1 MVYIGVIDRRTDSG
15 VTRNGGSW
23 SKYRGGPLS
32 FSFTPFPP
40 IPSLLSSSLYF
51 PSLHFPS
58 LSLVLSDLP
67 LLSLPLE
74 VGPIKPS

>member
-1 MVYIGVIDRRTDSG
+1 MVYIGVIVRRTDSG

-51 PSLHFPS
+51 PSIFPPF
-58 LSLVLSDLP
+58 SLVLSDLP